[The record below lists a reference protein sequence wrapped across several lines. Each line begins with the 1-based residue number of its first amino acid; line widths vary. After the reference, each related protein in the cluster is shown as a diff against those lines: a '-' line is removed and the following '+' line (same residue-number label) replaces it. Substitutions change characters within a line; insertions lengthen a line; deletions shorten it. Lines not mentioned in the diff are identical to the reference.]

1 MQQRSRRTNPYPF
14 TWEIPVFLF
23 TAVAFLLLMGAQV
36 GRSIA
41 NLIAGN
47 GWVFVERPKLITSLG
62 GVLTGHADA
71 GLSGLIS
78 PAALG
83 LVWTCIGVVELL
95 VLIGCAVGLKWGL
108 DRWGPGRLH
117 GMAGQAEAEALL
129 GRTRLRKHAKVIR
142 PDLDGSP
149 KGGRR

>member
-1 MQQRSRRTNPYPF
+1 MQRSRRTNPYPF

-23 TAVAFLLLMGAQV
+23 TAVAFLLLMGVQV

-47 GWVFVERPKLITSLG
+47 GWVFVERPKLITSLS
-62 GVLTGHADA
+62 GVLSGHADA
-71 GLSGLIS
+71 DLPGLLS
-78 PAALG
+78 PAAPG

-95 VLIGCAVGLKWGL
+95 VMIGCAVGLKWGL
-108 DRWGPGRLH
+108 NRWGPGRLH
-117 GMAGQAEAEALL
+117 GMATPAEAEALL

-142 PDLDGSP
+142 PDLYGSP
-149 KGGRR
+149 RGGRR

>member
-1 MQQRSRRTNPYPF
+1 MQRSRRTNPYPF

-23 TAVAFLLLMGAQV
+23 TAAAFLLLMGGQA

-71 GLSGLIS
+71 GLKGLAR
-78 PAALG
+78 PATSSL
-83 LVWTCIGVVELL
+83 LWTCIGVVEFL
-95 VLIGCAVGLKWGL
+95 VLIGCVAGLKWGL
-108 DRWGPGRLH
+108 ERWGPGRLH
-117 GMAGQAEAEALL
+117 GMATRTEAETLL
-129 GRTRLRKHAKVIR
+129 GRTRLRTHAKVIR
-142 PDLDGSP
+142 PDLYGSS

>member
-1 MQQRSRRTNPYPF
+1 MQRSRRTNPYPF

-23 TAVAFLLLMGAQV
+23 TAVLFLVLMGVQA

-41 NLIAGN
+41 NLIAGS
-47 GWVFVERPKLITSLG
+47 GWVFVERPKLITSLA

-71 GLSGLIS
+71 GLEGLTS
-78 PAALG
+78 PATSSL
-83 LVWTCIGVVELL
+83 LWTCIGVVQFL
-95 VLIGCAVGLKWGL
+95 VLIGCVVGLKWGL
-108 DRWGPGRLH
+108 ARWGPGRLH
-117 GMAGQAEAEALL
+117 GMATRADAEMLL

-142 PDLDGSP
+142 PDLYGSP